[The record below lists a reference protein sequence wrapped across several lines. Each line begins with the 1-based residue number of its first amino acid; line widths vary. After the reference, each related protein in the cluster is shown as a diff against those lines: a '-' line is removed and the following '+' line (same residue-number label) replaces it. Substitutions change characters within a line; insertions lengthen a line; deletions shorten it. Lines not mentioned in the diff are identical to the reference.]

1 MEQRYKRTK
10 TANIHIRLEE
20 LRKEIIG
27 RKAMELGVSSSELL
41 RLIIEREFPLID
53 EAPSVAK

>member
-1 MEQRYKRTK
+1 MKTRYKGTK

>member
-1 MEQRYKRTK
+1 MKQRYKSTK

-27 RKAMELGVSSSELL
+27 RKAIELGVSSSELL